1 MNKKIYC
8 PKNGCGQCNGAAPV
22 CSVVCKHCDYD
33 SDNINKQPYT
43 LTNLY
48 KLCPN
53 CEYCLS
59 CGRIS
64 KREYIRI
71 LDTMKNWVENMK
83 KLIDTSNERIDNV
96 SISLPKDYVELCK
109 DLGIEIV

>member
-22 CSVVCKHCDYD
+22 CSVECKHCNYG
-33 SDNINKQPYT
+33 SDNIHKQPYT
-43 LTNLY
+43 LANLY
-48 KLCPN
+48 KLCPS

-64 KREYIRI
+64 KDSYIKI
-71 LDTMKNWVENMK
+71 IDKLDDWVEGMK
-83 KLIDTSNERIDNV
+83 KLFENYNKEKTNL
-96 SISLPKDYVELCK
+96 SLPEDFIELCK
-109 DLGIEIV
+109 SVGIEII